1 MCKLARGTHAG
12 KIPIELGQQDGVLT
26 EGANV
31 RYEVVIP
38 QDGVTVRVC
47 AREGSIIFFA
57 SYTATIPNE
66 ALHDFR
72 REVISTGAL
81 ECDDVFILPDP
92 SSSTVCISV
101 VGDRDVNDFVLDIAQ
116 GVPGE

>member
-1 MCKLARGTHAG
+1 MCIPTHSLGT
-12 KIPIELGQQDGVLT
+12 IPIELGEQNGVLT
-26 EGANV
+26 EGASV

-38 QDGVTVRVC
+38 QDGVTCRVC

-57 SYTATIPNE
+57 SYTVTNPNE

-72 REVISTGAL
+72 REVISTGAT
-81 ECDDVFILPDP
+81 ECEDVFILPDP
-92 SSSTVCISV
+92 SSSTVSISI
-101 VGDRDVNDFVLDIAQ
+101 VGDRDVNDFLLDITQ